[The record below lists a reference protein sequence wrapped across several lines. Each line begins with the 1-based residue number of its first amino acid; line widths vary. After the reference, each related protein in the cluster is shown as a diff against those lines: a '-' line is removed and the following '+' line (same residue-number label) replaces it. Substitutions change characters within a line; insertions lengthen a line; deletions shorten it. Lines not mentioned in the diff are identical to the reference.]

1 MILVDTSIWID
12 HLHRSEP
19 DLVALLDDE
28 RVATHPMIIGELA
41 LGSIRNRTEVIALLS
56 DLPAVVPSTHSECLE
71 LVEASR
77 LHGRGLSLVDAH
89 LLASVTLTPES
100 SIWTRDR
107 NLAAAASEMSLT
119 WAGF

>member
-28 RVATHPMIIGELA
+28 RVATHPMIVGELA

-56 DLPAVVPSTHSECLE
+56 DLPAVVSSTHSECLE
-71 LVEASR
+71 LVEAGR

-107 NLAAAASEMSLT
+107 NLAAAASEMSLA